1 MAVGNIAKKMLGYAD
16 EFIEGATKGVGDGR
30 VIKNSVNRVKSN
42 MTKAQKKA
50 LSSFGDKANIA
61 SAAANNAKRGQ
72 KFVAGNSKK
81 LGEMANIYAQ
91 QGDNASAQL
100 AKQLGK
106 KNGIT
111 SSPTL
116 GTDLSNR
123 RNLGKVFG
131 AKDRASGI
139 TNPTIANKAGDFF
152 AGGIRDTVQGVK
164 SGQSISQSITNAYTD
179 SSGKLRYD
187 RVAGSFMTASAAARI
202 ATGGGLYK
210 DRNGSTNVI
219 GLPFI

>member
-30 VIKNSVNRVKSN
+30 VIRNSVNRVKSN

-50 LSSFGDKANIA
+50 LSNFGNTKDIA
-61 SAAANNAKRGQ
+61 SAAANNARRGQ
-72 KFVAGNSKK
+72 RFVAGNTKRLES
-81 LGEMANIYAQ
+81 MADVYAK
-91 QGDNASAQL
+91 QGDTASAQL
-100 AKQLGK
+100 AKQLGQK
-106 KNGIT
+106 KGIT

-116 GTDLSNR
+116 GTDLSYR

-131 AKDRASGI
+131 TKDRTGI
-139 TNPTIANKAGDFF
+139 SNPTMANKAGDFF

-164 SGQSISQSITNAYTD
+164 SGQSISQSITNAHTD

-187 RVAGSFMTASAAARI
+187 RVAGSFMAASAAARV

-219 GLPFI
+219 GVPFI